1 MGRIAYTNVRY
12 LHPAKGPD
20 RYCGYSL
27 HAPSI
32 RGGGEKDEA
41 KKYGEF
47 LSDRNLLVHHGGVY
61 TFKYAGQK
69 FPKKDLKRTVH
80 WQSLTVRQANISTWV
95 KLLDDICEKAS
106 LATQKALA
114 EFVKT
119 IASVMPSTH
128 RGPTPCAFQNQV
140 FLEDSERFVAV
151 VRINRLQVWPW
162 KHSLVL

>member
-1 MGRIAYTNVRY
+1 MGLGRIAYTNVRY

-95 KLLDDICEKAS
+95 KLLDDICEKGVSRHPESAS
-106 LATQKALA
+106 GVRKNHCQ
-114 EFVKT
+114 
-119 IASVMPSTH
+119 
-128 RGPTPCAFQNQV
+128 RDAFH
-140 FLEDSERFVAV
+140 SPRSHS
-151 VRINRLQVWPW
+151 VRIPKSSLSGRLRT
-162 KHSLVL
+162 LCRRC